1 MAREHDFIFG
11 SSDFIV
17 GQKHFWATSNSEA
30 ATSLPEMTVQYFQK
44 LMSHPNV
51 VFCIIYIIKFSKK
64 VTLIFGNTV

>member
-30 ATSLPEMTVQYFQK
+30 ATSLPEMTVSDSEFELK
-44 LMSHPNV
+44 RIKRLLVDNV
-51 VFCIIYIIKFSKK
+51 YSCFTF
-64 VTLIFGNTV
+64 F

>member
-30 ATSLPEMTVQYFQK
+30 PTSLPEMTVY
-44 LMSHPNV
+44 
-51 VFCIIYIIKFSKK
+51 IYIH
-64 VTLIFGNTV
+64 VP